1 MNSTVLNIIRFVA
14 LIALQILIFNNI
26 NLFGYL
32 NPYPYL
38 LFVLLFPLNGNR
50 NILLI
55 SSFFLGLTLDM
66 FCNSGGI
73 HAAAATVLAFLR
85 PSLLRF
91 SFGLSYEYQTI
102 KIVDKISSERIS
114 FLITSILIHHF
125 VMFTL
130 EYFRFSLILNILLK
144 TLLTTFFTF
153 IVCLMLIFLI
163 KPNKR

>member
-1 MNSTVLNIIRFVA
+1 LNTTLLNISRFII
-14 LIALQILIFNNI
+14 LIALQVLIFNNI

-32 NPYPYL
+32 NPFPYI
-38 LFVLLFPLNGNR
+38 LFILLFPVNGNK
-50 NILLI
+50 NILLLT
-55 SSFFLGLTLDM
+55 SFLLGLTLDM

-73 HAAAATVLAFLR
+73 HAASVTILAFVR
-85 PSLLRF
+85 PSLFKF

-102 KIVDKISSERIS
+102 KIVDKISSERIT
-114 FLITSILIHHF
+114 FLVTSIFIHHF

-144 TLLTTFFTF
+144 TLLTTFFTCV
-153 IVCLMLIFLI
+153 VCLILIFLI

>member
-1 MNSTVLNIIRFVA
+1 MNSTLLNIFRFVI
-14 LIALQILIFNNI
+14 LIALQVLIFNNI

-32 NPYPYL
+32 NPFPYI
-38 LFVLLFPLNGNR
+38 LFILLFPINGNKSA
-50 NILLI
+50 LLI
-55 SSFFLGLTLDM
+55 FSFLLGLSLDM

-73 HAAAATVLAFLR
+73 HAASATILAFIR
-85 PSLLRF
+85 PSLFKF

-102 KIVDKISSERIS
+102 KIVDKISSERIT
-114 FLITSILIHHF
+114 FLVTSIFIHHF

-144 TLLTTFFTF
+144 TLLTTFFTV
-153 IVCLMLIFLI
+153 IVSLILIFLI

>member
-1 MNSTVLNIIRFVA
+1 
-14 LIALQILIFNNI
+14 
-26 NLFGYL
+26 
-32 NPYPYL
+32 
-38 LFVLLFPLNGNR
+38 
-50 NILLI
+50 
-55 SSFFLGLTLDM
+55 M

-73 HAAAATVLAFLR
+73 HAAAATVLAFIR

-114 FLITSILIHHF
+114 FLITSILVHHF
-125 VMFTL
+125 VMFSL

-153 IVCLMLIFLI
+153 FVCLILIFLI

>member
-1 MNSTVLNIIRFVA
+1 MQVL
-14 LIALQILIFNNI
+14 LFNNI

-38 LFVLLFPLNGNR
+38 LFVLLFPINGNR
-50 NILLI
+50 NVLLI
-55 SSFFLGLTLDM
+55 SSFFLGLILDM

-73 HAAAATVLAFLR
+73 HAASATVLAFIR

-114 FLITSILIHHF
+114 FLITSIFIHHF
-125 VMFTL
+125 VMFSL

-153 IVCLMLIFLI
+153 IVCLILIFLI